1 MESYIRSY
9 PYKGILE
16 VSFLWSGEDEAPL
29 LLPPPVEL
37 LLVSN
42 GEDIIYPSS
51 FLFATVSPL
60 GLLIISKLHKLF
72 ASHVKG
78 KEGNAMCRVYRST
91 MHAVG
96 WAWHVG
102 GERCG

>member
-1 MESYIRSY
+1 MESYIRSC

-16 VSFLWSGEDEAPL
+16 ASFFWSGEDEAPL

-42 GEDIIYPSS
+42 GEDIIYPSY

-60 GLLIISKLHKLF
+60 GLLIISKLQKLRLTRQR
-72 ASHVKG
+72 KG
-78 KEGNAMCRVYRST
+78 TLSIEFTEAQCMRS
-91 MHAVG
+91 
-96 WAWHVG
+96 G
-102 GERCG
+102 GRGK